1 MRNLELNLKEI
12 AYEMMK
18 KIEFYGLETEIDYRY
33 DDFKKT
39 IKNITENKLL
49 DKDYYELISIC
60 SQTLSEN
67 I

>member
-1 MRNLELNLKEI
+1 MELNLKEI

-18 KIEFYGLETEIDYRY
+18 EIEFYGLETEIDYKY

>member
-1 MRNLELNLKEI
+1 MELNLKEI
-12 AYEMMK
+12 AYEMLK
-18 KIEFYGLETEIDYRY
+18 KIEFYGLESEIDYKY

-49 DKDYYELISIC
+49 AKDYYALISIC